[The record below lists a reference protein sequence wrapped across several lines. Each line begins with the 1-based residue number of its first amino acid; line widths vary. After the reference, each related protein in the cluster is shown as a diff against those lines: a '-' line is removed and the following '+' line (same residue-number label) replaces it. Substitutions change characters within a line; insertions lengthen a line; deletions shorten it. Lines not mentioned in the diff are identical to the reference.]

1 MRKSALKEIYSITTT
16 ITLVHGIS
24 SALLLLMIIQLIK
37 QEEVLG
43 VFIGLVGMLLN
54 NKLCQFLHRR
64 QIEG

>member
-24 SALLLLMIIQLIK
+24 SALLLLMIVQLIR
-37 QEEVLG
+37 QGEVLG
-43 VFIGLVGMLLN
+43 VLFGLVAMFLN
-54 NKLCQFLHRR
+54 NKLCQFLHRK

>member
-24 SALLLLMIIQLIK
+24 SVLLLLMIIQLIK
-37 QEEVLG
+37 QGEVLG
-43 VFIGLVGMLLN
+43 VLLGLVGMFLN

>member
-24 SALLLLMIIQLIK
+24 SALLLLMIVQLIR
-37 QEEVLG
+37 QGEVLD
-43 VFIGLVGMLLN
+43 VFFGLVAMFLN
-54 NKLCQFLHRR
+54 NKLCQFLHRK

>member
-24 SALLLLMIIQLIK
+24 SALLLLLIVQLIR
-37 QEEVLG
+37 QGEVLG
-43 VFIGLVGMLLN
+43 VFFGLVAMFLN
-54 NKLCQFLHRR
+54 NKLCQFLHRK